1 MQLEAMQNQDTAV
14 RESGTGDSCAYN
26 EACDVADGQLVID
39 FDNVEDI
46 LDFNVHPLS
55 EMVNIKK
62 QRPKLHKKIIAA
74 EPVMLL
80 ELKPKIDK
88 FVNGEEVNPEQCEEG
103 HETKQRR
110 FQCIYCGSRF
120 FRSTH
125 LQRHIRIHTGA
136 KPYVCPICMKPFSRS
151 DYKSAHI
158 LRHHKE
164 QVHYCCGRAFDNLT
178 KFAKHCRSHDDSAY
192 IRMAT
197 SKELELLKAEDPIVV
212 TTFKEEL
219 EEISCIAIEEVD
231 NSTTEE
237 YIVRVENPMYL
248 LHRPIITVNININ

>member
-1 MQLEAMQNQDTAV
+1 MQSQDTERSPTG
-14 RESGTGDSCAYN
+14 RESGTGDSCAYI
-26 EACDVADGQLVID
+26 EACDVANEPSVID
-39 FDNVEDI
+39 FGNVEDI
-46 LDFNVHPLS
+46 LDFSVHPLS
-55 EMVNIKK
+55 EMMNIKK

-74 EPVMLL
+74 EPVKLL

-88 FVNGEEVNPEQCEEG
+88 YVNDEGVNPEQCEEG

-151 DYKSAHI
+151 DYKSTHI

-164 QVHYCCGRAFDNLT
+164 QVHYCCGKAFDNLT
-178 KFAKHCRSHDDSAY
+178 KFAKHCHLHDDSAY
-192 IRMAT
+192 MRMAT
-197 SKELELLKAEDPIVV
+197 SKELELLKAEDPILV

-219 EEISCIAIEEVD
+219 EEISCITIEEVD

-237 YIVRVENPMYL
+237 SIVRVDNPMYL